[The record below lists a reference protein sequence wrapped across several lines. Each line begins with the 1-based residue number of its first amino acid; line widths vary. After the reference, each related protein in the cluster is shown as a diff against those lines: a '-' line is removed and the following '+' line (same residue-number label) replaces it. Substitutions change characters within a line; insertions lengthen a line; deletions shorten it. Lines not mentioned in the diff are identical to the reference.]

1 MILTNEISK
10 TFKNTSALKN
20 ISINF
25 PNKGLVF
32 ITGKSG
38 CGKSTLLN
46 IIGGLEKYDT
56 GTITIDGKS
65 TTNFKQQDFDFYR
78 NTYIGFVFQD
88 FNLIENLTVFDNVKI
103 ALNLQGISDEK
114 SIKLTE
120 NALKQVELIDKKN
133 SLVKELS
140 GGQKQRVAI
149 ARAVVKNPKVILADE
164 PTGNLDSKTSIVII
178 EMLKKMSK
186 DRLVIMV
193 THDIEYAKK
202 YADRVIELKDGKI
215 ISDDA
220 SSFKN
225 NFEIAKISKDQDE
238 ISNVIKMSE
247 LDSVL
252 RDRLSSHLLKDDTYI
267 LTSKNMNYINKC
279 NKDESLSID
288 SKSSSVKNFELN
300 NSKLPFKIVRDMV
313 FNNLKIKKL
322 RLFSTFIMFTISL
335 TLFSLALIF
344 SSYNEVETYTRA
356 LDEIETKQ
364 FKFYSQYDRNGR
376 VANELYFSDVESIID
391 NNPNAVIGYHLGD
404 GIVSNNIQ
412 NAIYNPYADEAIIG
426 YLDRNFATNTVVS
439 ELDRL
444 PVEIIAGTKV
454 TTETNVIVIPDFVAD
469 YIIYSG
475 LVDFDVENPSYSD
488 ILDKYIYELGNISIP
503 NSETRFYKII
513 GVYETNTID
522 LLKNI
527 EQSAEATDVMEGILR
542 QYSIYVKADID
553 EHDLFIESNSAYFVD
568 GSDELAL
575 QLLTTYDISS
585 NIVLEQI
592 ASASNVFTVLSI
604 AFLVL
609 LIIFTVFAIML
620 MYQFISM
627 TIEYSKKEIGILKA
641 LGTRSADI
649 FKVYLLET
657 LLIMFVV
664 TISTLLVVAIIFNII
679 NGNLSSKTDS
689 SFDIV
694 VMSGVS
700 TLFIILFSIVISFIS
715 TYKPIKSITKA
726 KPIEVIRDL

>member
-1 MILTNEISK
+1 MILITEISK

-25 PNKGLVF
+25 PDKGLVF

-65 TTNFKQQDFDFYR
+65 TANFKKQDFDFYR

-120 NALKQVELIDKKN
+120 NALKKVELIDKKN

-140 GGQKQRVAI
+140 GGQKQRVAV
-149 ARAVVKNPKVILADE
+149 ARAVVKNPKIILADE
-164 PTGNLDSKTSIVII
+164 PTGNLDSKTSIVIL

-193 THDIEYAKK
+193 THDVEYANK

-220 SSFKN
+220 SNFKN

-238 ISNVIKMSE
+238 ISNVIKISE
-247 LDSVL
+247 LDSDL
-252 RDRLSSHLLKDDTYI
+252 RDKLSSHILKEDTYI
-267 LTSKNMNYINKC
+267 LTSKNINYINKC

-300 NSKLPFKIVRDMV
+300 NSKLPFKIIRDMV

-335 TLFSLALIF
+335 ALFSLALIF
-344 SSYNEVETYTRA
+344 SSYNEVKTYTRA

-376 VANELYFSDVESIID
+376 VTNELYFSDIESIID
-391 NNPNAVIGYHLGD
+391 NNPDVIIGYHLGD
-404 GIVSNNIQ
+404 GIFSDNIQ

-454 TTETNVIVIPDFVAD
+454 TTETNVIVIPDFVAN

-475 LVDFDVENPSYSD
+475 LVDFGVENPSYSD
-488 ILDKYIYELGNISIP
+488 ILDKHIYELGNISIP
-503 NSETRFYKII
+503 NSETRLYKII

-527 EQSAEATDVMEGILR
+527 EQSAEATDVMVGILR
-542 QYSIYVKADID
+542 QYSIYVKTDID
-553 EHDLFIESNSAYFVD
+553 KHDLFSESNSAYFVD

-592 ASASNVFTVLSI
+592 DSASNIFTILSI

-641 LGTRSADI
+641 LGTRSSDI

-657 LLIMFVV
+657 LLIMIVV
-664 TISTLLVVAIIFNII
+664 TISTLLVVTIIFNII

-694 VMSGVS
+694 VLSGMSI
-700 TLFIILFSIVISFIS
+700 LFITLFSIVISFIS
-715 TYKPIKSITKA
+715 TYKPIKTITKA